1 MAESSEFAAEARA
14 FCEKAGALADAHG
27 IAPAL
32 LRFPREPLRVA
43 LIVAELQRLQAEL
56 EQYEADSDLWATKS
70 AEWSACLDDYDLV
83 LEAAAE
89 VVQVPVPRLPY
100 GCRRHFRPE
109 ERSHIESLILTRG
122 R

>member
-1 MAESSEFAAEARA
+1 MAESSEFAAEATA
-14 FCEKAGALADAHG
+14 FGAKAGALAEAHA

-32 LRFPREPLRVA
+32 LRFPREPLQVA
-43 LIVAELQRLQAEL
+43 LIVAELQRLQAAL
-56 EQYEADSDLWATKS
+56 EDYEAGASLWATKS

-109 ERSHIESLILTRG
+109 ERRQIEDLILSRS

>member
-14 FCEKAGALADAHG
+14 FCDKAGALVLAHG
-27 IAPAL
+27 IEPAH
-32 LRFPREPLRVA
+32 LRFPREPLQVA
-43 LIVAELQRLQAEL
+43 LIVAELQRLQVEL
-56 EQYEADSDLWATKS
+56 QSYEADADLWATKS

-89 VVQVPVPRLPY
+89 VGQVPVPRLPY
-100 GCRRHFRPE
+100 GCRRHFRPD
-109 ERSHIESLILTRG
+109 ERAQIENLILTRG

>member
-1 MAESSEFAAEARA
+1 M
-14 FCEKAGALADAHG
+14 ADAHG

-32 LRFPREPLRVA
+32 LRFPREPLEVA
-43 LIVAELQRLQAEL
+43 VIIAELQRLQGRL
-56 EQYEADSDLWATKS
+56 EAYEGDEDLWATKS

-89 VVQVPVPRLPY
+89 LVRVAVTRLPY

-109 ERSHIESLILTRG
+109 ERAHIAALIRD
-122 R
+122 RDR